1 MAEKG
6 TPFGA
11 ARSARRLPL
20 PSIRV
25 CLALGA
31 LLIVLL
37 WYDHKRKTASHAAYN
52 LCQPPKP
59 NLLGLYPPPA
69 NDKEFFFPSQT
80 LYQYLSLRTSN
91 TDIDS
96 LAVAV
101 VTPAGAIFEHGYG
114 SLRANETDPSRRGE
128 VNGNSIYR
136 IASVT
141 KVFTVLETLIL
152 RERGALNWQ
161 VKCCSPLITTS

>member
-6 TPFGA
+6 ALLGA

-20 PSIRV
+20 LSIRV
-25 CLALGA
+25 CLAFGA
-31 LLIVLL
+31 LLIVL
-37 WYDHKRKTASHAAYN
+37 WYDHRRKARSASHAAYN

-69 NDKEFFFPSQT
+69 NDKDLFFPSQT
-80 LYQYLSLRTSN
+80 LHQYLSLRTSN
-91 TDIDS
+91 TNVDS

-114 SLRANETDPSRRGE
+114 SLRANETDPNRRGE
-128 VNGNSIYR
+128 VNRDSIYR
-136 IASVT
+136 IASIT

-161 VKCCSPLITTS
+161 VKCCSRTMRS

>member
-6 TPFGA
+6 PLFGA
-11 ARSARRLPL
+11 ARSARSLPL

-25 CLALGA
+25 CLAFGA
-31 LLIVLL
+31 LLIVL
-37 WYDHKRKTASHAAYN
+37 WYDHRRRNTSHAAAYN

-80 LYQYLSLRTSN
+80 LHQYLSLRASKTN
-91 TDIDS
+91 IDS

-101 VTPAGAIFEHGYG
+101 VTPAGAVFEHGYG

-128 VNGNSIYR
+128 INRHSIYR

-152 RERGALNWQ
+152 RERGALDWQ
-161 VKCCSPLITTS
+161 VECYLRITTS